1 MIIVLLLGVTEV
13 TNGNRRVW
21 PVPLW
26 EPEPWGIHFSE
37 IPANFRM
44 FADLSARG
52 CSIFFRGVTFLLQ
65 AKSRRSSAE
74 QSGSHGAR
82 LISLSRC
89 DCASGTF
96 FLLVDR
102 RQHRL
107 ILRKLEPCNASGTSL
122 FFFRF
127 RQVLEV

>member
-52 CSIFFRGVTFLLQ
+52 CSIFSRGVTFLLQ

-74 QSGSHGAR
+74 QSGSHGTR
-82 LISLSRC
+82 LLRLSRC
-89 DCASGTF
+89 ESACGAVCR
-96 FLLVDR
+96 LVD
-102 RQHRL
+102 
-107 ILRKLEPCNASGTSL
+107 
-122 FFFRF
+122 
-127 RQVLEV
+127 